1 MSQILLA
8 VGIVLVLAVLA
19 LLTWLITCTLAA
31 QREIAGQAAGIGLL
45 QQQLEALKAAQDRT
59 SQTLQSSLQT
69 GQSALAQN
77 LQANQQTLHQL
88 HRQIGELQG
97 TNRQMLQLGS
107 EVRRLQDILS
117 SPKLRGQIGEWSL
130 ENLLAQALP
139 KGSYS
144 LQHAFKDGRIVDA
157 LVQMTNFTVG
167 IDAKFPL
174 PSFERIAACTGDDEK
189 PKLRRQFAR
198 DVASHVDKIAS
209 AYIQPTEG
217 TLDFALMYI
226 PAENIYYET
235 IIHCDGDGEDILRHC
250 LERKVI
256 PVSPNLLYV
265 YLMTVAMGLHG
276 LQIEQKAA
284 EIRQNLCKLNGS
296 FAEFTCAWDTL
307 GTHLR
312 NAYTKYDEAQK
323 RLDRLGL
330 QLNQAQEEERPDNS
344 VSPV

>member
-1 MSQILLA
+1 MLQVLLA
-8 VGIVLVLAVLA
+8 VGIVLTLAVLA
-19 LLTWLITCTLAA
+19 LLTWLITCSLAA
-31 QREIAGQAAGIGLL
+31 RRDIAGQAAGIGLL
-45 QQQLEALKAAQDRT
+45 QQQLEAIKTAQDRT
-59 SQTLQSSLQT
+59 SQTLQSSLQV
-69 GQSALAQN
+69 GQSALSQN
-77 LQANQQTLHQL
+77 LQANQQTLNQL
-88 HRQIGELQG
+88 NRQIGELQG
-97 TNRQMLQLGS
+97 TNKQMLQLGTD
-107 EVRRLQDILS
+107 VKRLQDILS

-139 KGSYS
+139 KGSYT
-144 LQHAFKDGRIVDA
+144 LQHTFKDGRIVDA

-174 PSFERIAACTGDDEK
+174 PSFERIMASTSDDEK

-235 IIHCDGDGEDILRHC
+235 IIQCADDTEDILHYC
-250 LERKVI
+250 LDRKVI
-256 PVSPNLLYV
+256 PVSPNLLYA

-276 LQIEQKAA
+276 LQIEQQAA
-284 EIRQNLCKLNGS
+284 EIRQNLRKLNSS
-296 FAEFTCAWDTL
+296 FAEFVCAWDTL

-312 NAYTKYDEAQK
+312 NAYTKYDEGQK

-330 QLNQAQEEERPDNS
+330 QLTQTQEETTLDEGQVP
-344 VSPV
+344 